1 MLSFVIATEAAMHAI
16 ICDSNGGS
24 AVGQVLIRNIP
35 EGLIEIYKVKARLQG
50 SSLEHELRAILK
62 QAAAPTAEERLAA
75 VERVAALQKKPSKLL
90 SEDVI
95 RRIRNRRV

>member
-1 MLSFVIATEAAMHAI
+1 M
-16 ICDSNGGS
+16 
-24 AVGQVLIRNIP
+24 GQVLIRNLDDHTIASLKRRAQRK
-35 EGLIEIYKVKARLQG
+35 GH
-50 SSLEHELRAILK
+50 SLEHELRDILK
-62 QAAAPTAEERLAA
+62 QAATPTAEERLAA